1 MSRRLFR
8 TNTSHR
14 RGATVVRS
22 DDGVVEFALAAVDGV
37 LFVKRVR
44 HVQGTARVSQ
54 SALFRDSTSFARWC
68 DADAA
73 RFDYP
78 LVHVQ
83 LKRRGSDLLG
93 G

>member
-1 MSRRLFR
+1 M
-8 TNTSHR
+8 
-14 RGATVVRS
+14 
-22 DDGVVEFALAAVDGV
+22 VEFALAAVDGG
-37 LFVKRVR
+37 LFVERVR
-44 HVQGTARVSQ
+44 HLQGTARVIQ
-54 SALFRDSTSFARWC
+54 SALFPDSTSFVRWC
-68 DADAA
+68 DADSA